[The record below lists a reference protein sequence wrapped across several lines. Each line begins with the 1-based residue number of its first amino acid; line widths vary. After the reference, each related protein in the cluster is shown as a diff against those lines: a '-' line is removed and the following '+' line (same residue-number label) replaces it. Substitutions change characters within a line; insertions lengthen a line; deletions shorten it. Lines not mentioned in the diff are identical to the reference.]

1 MENILKKISI
11 EHEDLFPL
19 ATLGSQIEK
28 LEEELEEVEKTN
40 GYYNTINEIADCFI
54 VCCGIYRFAPKVA
67 LLNAS
72 SLIATAEQF
81 GIRSVLLKSVEA
93 KWEFNKSRK
102 WEFKDGMYHHVG
114 EDKYD
119 RD

>member
-1 MENILKKISI
+1 MESILKKISK
-11 EHEDLFPL
+11 EHEELFPL
-19 ATLGSQIEK
+19 ADLGSQTAK
-28 LEEELEEVEKTN
+28 LEEELKEIESVT

-72 SLIATAEQF
+72 SILATAEQF

-93 KWEFNKSRK
+93 KWEFNKKRK
-102 WEFKDGMYHHVG
+102 WKFENGIYHHIG
-114 EDKYD
+114 EDEYD
-119 RD
+119 RN